1 MSFESNTHFLLCPRL
16 QKMQYDILGANGDTH
31 RMSLSWGQTGDKK
44 HERYENTWTKE
55 ISSTSY

>member
-1 MSFESNTHFLLCPRL
+1 
-16 QKMQYDILGANGDTH
+16 MQYDILGANGDTH